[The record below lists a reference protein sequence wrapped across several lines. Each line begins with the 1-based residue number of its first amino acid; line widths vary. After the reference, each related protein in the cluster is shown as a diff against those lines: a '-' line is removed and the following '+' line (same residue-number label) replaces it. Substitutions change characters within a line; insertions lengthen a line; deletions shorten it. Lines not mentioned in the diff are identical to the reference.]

1 VEAFR
6 VVAGQLEA
14 LIEDD
19 EREVLAHLASEVA
32 ELLGVDVAQRA
43 GELGL
48 FDDVSG
54 GMDAIVDQWDELA
67 RDLGWHED
75 EPQPLGRPA
84 DPAVE
89 RLLPPV
95 SLDPE
100 VDAEYRRL
108 TQTGLRLRKGDRLV
122 RFWVHL
128 QPENGPLL
136 RLTAQEAHDFMATIT
151 DIRLVAAQRLGI
163 ESADDV
169 DELRLSL
176 MTSAGGDQRAGLLQ
190 ISDVL
195 AWWQESLISGLQMLE
210 HDR

>member
-1 VEAFR
+1 MDAFR
-6 VVAGQLEA
+6 VVSGQLETM
-14 LIEDD
+14 IEDD

-84 DPAVE
+84 DPAAE

-95 SLDPE
+95 S
-100 VDAEYRRL
+100 VDR
-108 TQTGLRLRKGDRLV
+108 
-122 RFWVHL
+122 
-128 QPENGPLL
+128 
-136 RLTAQEAHDFMATIT
+136 
-151 DIRLVAAQRLGI
+151 
-163 ESADDV
+163 
-169 DELRLSL
+169 
-176 MTSAGGDQRAGLLQ
+176 
-190 ISDVL
+190 
-195 AWWQESLISGLQMLE
+195 
-210 HDR
+210 

>member
-75 EPQPLGRPA
+75 EPQPLERPA

-128 QPENGPLL
+128 QPENGPLV
-136 RLTAQEAHDFMATIT
+136 RLTAEEGHEFMATIT

-163 ESADDV
+163 ESADDL

-176 MTSAGGDQRAGLLQ
+176 MTGDGGDQRAGLLQ